1 MAEAHRWA
9 ERFVALPPAHVQRT
23 KALMTAMRVLPDRD
37 MLARELETRRI
48 LSELDDSREAVEAWA
63 ERRTPRYTGS
73 EGLGDGRTARRR
85 SRPGLHVGDLG
96 PAVLADPGRLRRRG
110 DQGRVDPSPG
120 RPALPRATPGSDPA
134 SIERS
139 GLWNNLNR
147 NKRSI
152 TLNMRHPDGVD
163 LALRLIEHC
172 DVVLENFSPGVLE
185 SWGLSWAAMTARR
198 PGLVHV
204 SMSGF
209 GWDGPNAHYV
219 VFAPVMQALSGLHA
233 MTSRPAGE
241 PTGLGFSYGDHV
253 GGYYAALATLAALHE
268 RDASGE
274 GAIIDLAQVEGT
286 ITLTSTAILDYQ
298 LSGRPFVAWGNVP
311 FGSLDAPAGL
321 YRCDGDDAWCADLG
335 AHQRGVV
342 RLDRRDGRRR
352 SWRATAASP
361 IGPAGPPI
369 AGSSIRPSPPG
380 RRGCPRDE
388 VVRRLR
394 DAGVPCTPLSTRRRA
409 VGRRAATEP
418 RLLRGRGPSRAGP
431 EGVPDGWHPLRAR
444 LRSAPGGAAHRRGE
458 RGGLRRLLGLS
469 AEEIQALSD
478 EAVI

>member
-1 MAEAHRWA
+1 
-9 ERFVALPPAHVQRT
+9 V
-23 KALMTAMRVLPDRD
+23 TAGLLDGVRVLDF
-37 MLARELETRRI
+37 TWVI
-48 LSELDDSREAVEAWA
+48 S
-63 ERRTPRYTGS
+63 
-73 EGLGDGRTARRR
+73 
-85 SRPGLHVGDLG
+85 G
-96 PAVLADPGRLRRRG
+96 PQCSQILADFGAEVIKVEWSHHLDGLRY
-110 DQGRVDPSPG
+110 RVQP
-120 RPALPRATPGSDPA
+120 PGSDPA
-134 SIERS
+134 SIEHS

-163 LALRLIEHC
+163 LALRLVAHC

-185 SWGLSWAAMTARR
+185 SWGLSWEAMTARR
-198 PGLVHV
+198 PGLIHV

-209 GWDGPNAHYV
+209 GWDGPNARYV

-286 ITLTSTAILDYQ
+286 ITLTSAAILDYQ

-321 YRCDGDDAWCADLG
+321 YRCDGDDAWCAISVRTDEEWCDLTATMG
-335 AHQRGVV
+335 APE
-342 RLDRRDGRRR
+342 LARDGRF
-352 SWRATAASP
+352 SDRAGRAAHRGLLDHAVTAWTQ
-361 IGPAGPPI
+361 GM
-369 AGSSIRPSPPG
+369 
-380 RRGCPRDE
+380 PRDD
-388 VVRRLR
+388 VMRRLQE
-394 DAGVPCTPLSTRRRA
+394 AGVPCTTLSTAVELLDDDRLRNHGYYEAEDHPELGRREFQMGGIRSEIGPR
-409 VGRRAATEP
+409 VRRAA
-418 RLLRGRGPSRAGP
+418 
-431 EGVPDGWHPLRAR
+431 PLI
-444 LRSAPGGAAHRRGE
+444 GE
-458 RGGLRRLLGLS
+458 ANEDVYGRLLGLS
-469 AEEIQALSD
+469 AEQIRTLAD

>member
-1 MAEAHRWA
+1 
-9 ERFVALPPAHVQRT
+9 VTGLLDGV
-23 KALMTAMRVLPDRD
+23 RVLDF
-37 MLARELETRRI
+37 TWVI
-48 LSELDDSREAVEAWA
+48 S
-63 ERRTPRYTGS
+63 
-73 EGLGDGRTARRR
+73 
-85 SRPGLHVGDLG
+85 G
-96 PAVLADPGRLRRRG
+96 PQCSQILADFGAEVIKVEWTHHLDGLRY
-110 DQGRVDPSPG
+110 RVQP
-120 RPALPRATPGSDPA
+120 PGSDPA
-134 SIERS
+134 SIEHS

-185 SWGLSWAAMTARR
+185 SWGLSWDAMTARR

-268 RDASGE
+268 RDASGD

-286 ITLTSTAILDYQ
+286 ITLTSASILDFQ

-321 YRCDGDDAWCADLG
+321 YRCDGDDAWCAISVRDAEEWYALTATMG
-335 AHQRGVV
+335 APALAADARLADRAGRAAHRGLLYQAVT
-342 RLDRRDGRRR
+342 
-352 SWRATAASP
+352 SWTQG
-361 IGPAGPPI
+361 I
-369 AGSSIRPSPPG
+369 
-380 RRGCPRDE
+380 PRDE
-388 VVRRLR
+388 VVRRLQ
-394 DAGVPCTPLSTRRRA
+394 DAGVPCTPLSTAIELLDDERLRNHGYYQAGEHAELGRREFQMGAIRSELGPR
-409 VGRRAATEP
+409 VRRAA
-418 RLLRGRGPSRAGP
+418 
-431 EGVPDGWHPLRAR
+431 PLIGEANGDIY
-444 LRSAPGGAAHRRGE
+444 GG
-458 RGGLRRLLGLS
+458 LLGLS
-469 AEEIQALSD
+469 ADQIRALAD